1 MAQDFERT
9 ITSNI
14 DTSFADIPYVRSN
27 SDDAI
32 VGIRLVNV
40 SDTSSITV
48 DVKIVDN
55 NNSDAD
61 LGFIIKNAPI
71 PVGSSLELIDGGS
84 KIVVQEHDKIQA
96 KSSINN
102 SLDVIVSAVD
112 AIMDIG
118 VTMPYIGND
127 LATQFQAFATQTITG
142 DGSTGYTLDRAVANG
157 KELLVYINNVK
168 QEEGSSKSYTASG
181 TTITFS
187 AKSSGKY
194 RLMLCGVLRFCC
206 ANSSTAPDGS
216 VVSGH
221 DC

>member
-9 ITSNI
+9 ITNNI
-14 DTSFADIPYVRSN
+14 DTSFATVRAASD

-71 PVGSSLELIDGGS
+71 PVGSTLELIDGGS

-112 AIMDIG
+112 AI
-118 VTMPYIGND
+118 
-127 LATQFQAFATQTITG
+127 
-142 DGSTGYTLDRAVANG
+142 ST
-157 KELLVYINNVK
+157 
-168 QEEGSSKSYTASG
+168 
-181 TTITFS
+181 
-187 AKSSGKY
+187 
-194 RLMLCGVLRFCC
+194 
-206 ANSSTAPDGS
+206 
-216 VVSGH
+216 
-221 DC
+221 